1 MDDASYKRLLQH
13 QRIVKDLLVG
23 CIAPQRPPGWAD
35 TLDFASLR
43 PAPTENVNDELRRRL
58 SDVVWLLDRRTG
70 EGAAQTLNLVIEHQS
85 SIDYAMPVRFLN
97 YTSLLYQRP
106 VVGGAGEKVGFGA
119 TDDTQPRGGTCGV
132 VREH

>member
-23 CIAPQRPPGWAD
+23 CIPQRPPGWAD

-97 YTSLLYQRP
+97 YTSLLYQRLYLDRRWRRGDTINP
-106 VVGGAGEKVGFGA
+106 VLHVVVYNGW
-119 TDDTQPRGGTCGV
+119 PRK
-132 VREH
+132 RSRI